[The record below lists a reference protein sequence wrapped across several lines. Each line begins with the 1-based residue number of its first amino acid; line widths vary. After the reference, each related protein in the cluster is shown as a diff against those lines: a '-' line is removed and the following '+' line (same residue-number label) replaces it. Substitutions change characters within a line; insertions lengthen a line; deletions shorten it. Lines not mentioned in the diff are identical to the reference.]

1 LIVKKYEQEI
11 EVKGHLIDS
20 MIMTRIFDKI
30 MDLKGDF
37 QVIEFTVGKKKG
49 DPSYARLLIKAK
61 NQQHLDE
68 LLESVYREGAQ
79 PVYIR
84 QVILEP
90 ATKDMVMPDNFYS
103 TTNNATQIYYHN
115 SWINVNNMMMDKCI
129 LLNTSKKTA
138 ECKMIRDIKKGDM
151 IVVGEQGIRI
161 IPQERPRE
169 GIDIFQFMSSNS
181 SSERPTQQIARK
193 VASDIYN
200 ITEEKNRDDDNYKII
215 VVAGP
220 VLVHSGASEALAKLI
235 QMGYIH
241 GLLAGNA
248 LAVHD
253 VENALM
259 GTSLG
264 MHIDNG
270 TLAVRGH
277 RNHMQAI
284 NEVFKAGSLKAMVQ
298 KKILKRGVMYE
309 CIVNHIPFVLAGSI
323 RDDGPIPDVVTD
335 IVEAQR
341 EYKDLLKGAKMVL
354 MLSTMLHSI
363 AVGNMLPADVK
374 VVAIDISQPVV
385 TKLLDRGTT
394 QAIGIVTDVGAF
406 LPMVVQH
413 LEYMTTENNHHRTQ
427 KLKKENKEKN

>member
-1 LIVKKYEQEI
+1 MTEKYEQEI

-20 MIMTRIFDKI
+20 MILTRIFDKV

-37 QVIEFTVGKKKG
+37 QVLEFTVGKRKRE
-49 DPSYARLLIKAK
+49 PSYARLLVRGK
-61 NQQHLDE
+61 NQQHLFE

-79 PVYIR
+79 SVSIS
-84 QVILEP
+84 QVMTES
-90 ATKDMVMPDNFYS
+90 AVRDMVMPDNFYS
-103 TTNNATQIYYHN
+103 TTNNITQIYYN
-115 SWINVNNMMMDKCI
+115 SSWIDVENMMMDKCI
-129 LLNTSKKTA
+129 VLDVEKKTA
-138 ECKMIRDIKKGDM
+138 VCKMIRDVKKGDM

-181 SSERPTQQIARK
+181 SSERPTQHIARK
-193 VASDIYN
+193 IANDIYN
-200 ITEEKNRDDDNYKII
+200 ITQAGGKII
-215 VVAGP
+215 VVSGP
-220 VLVHSGASEALAKLI
+220 VLVHSGASESLAKLI
-235 QMGYIH
+235 QMGYVH

-253 VENALM
+253 IENTLM

-264 MHIDNG
+264 MHVNDG

-284 NEVFKAGSLKAMVQ
+284 NEVFKAGSLKDMVQ
-298 KKILKRGVMYE
+298 KKILKNGVMYE
-309 CIVNHIPFVLAGSI
+309 CIINDIPFVLAGSV
-323 RDDGPIPDVVTD
+323 RDDGPIPDVITD

-341 EYKDLLKGAKMVL
+341 KYKILLKDAKMVL

-363 AVGNMLPADVK
+363 AVGNMLPASVK
-374 VVAIDISQPVV
+374 VVAVDISQPVV
-385 TKLLDRGTT
+385 TKLLDRGTN
-394 QAIGIVTDVGAF
+394 QAIGVVTDVGTF

-413 LEYMTTENNHHRTQ
+413 LQQLAITYSKKNEY
-427 KLKKENKEKN
+427 KN